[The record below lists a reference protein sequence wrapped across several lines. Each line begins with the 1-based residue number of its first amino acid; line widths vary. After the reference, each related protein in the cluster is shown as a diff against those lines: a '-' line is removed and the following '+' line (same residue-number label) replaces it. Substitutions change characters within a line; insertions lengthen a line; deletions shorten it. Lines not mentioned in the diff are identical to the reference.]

1 MKTWCTIAAV
11 LGALVLTDCRGRT
24 AETTARPDKAVAS
37 APAAS
42 APTIGA
48 APDAKES
55 STSVQEPAAPEGPAL
70 AAPPVRR
77 AARPTPRATTATP
90 APADRTAT
98 QTTEQP
104 GLTVTETPTTPPS
117 PPVQPPVSQELTLTA
132 GTVLPLILTTELSSA
147 SAQMETPVR
156 ARLQRNVVVN
166 GHVALPEGALLTGVV
181 TDVEPSGRVEGRAHL
196 AFTFDRVQ
204 VRDARVMLRTH
215 PIRYEAEPTKSD
227 DAAKIGG
234 GAIGGAIIGGIL
246 GGAKGAAKG
255 AAIGGAAGAGAVVMT
270 RGEEVSLARGT
281 TVAAILALPLTVTV
295 SDP

>member
-11 LGALVLTDCRGRT
+11 LGALVLADCRGRT
-24 AETTARPDKAVAS
+24 EETTARPDKAIAS
-37 APAAS
+37 APAVS

-48 APDAKES
+48 APEAKKS
-55 STSVQEPAAPEGPAL
+55 STSVQEPAAPEGPAF
-70 AAPPVRR
+70 AAPPIRR
-77 AARPTPRATTATP
+77 AARPTERATTAIP
-90 APADRTAT
+90 APAGRAPAETT
-98 QTTEQP
+98 QQP
-104 GLTVTETPTTPPS
+104 GLAVSETPTTPPS
-117 PPVQPPVSQELTLTA
+117 PLVQPAVSQELTLAA
-132 GTVLPLILTTELSSA
+132 GTALPLILTTELSSA

-166 GHVALPEGALLTGVV
+166 GHVALPEGALLNGVV
-181 TDVEPSGRVEGRAHL
+181 TDVERSGRVEGRAHL

-227 DAAKIGG
+227 DAAKVGG

-255 AAIGGAAGAGAVVMT
+255 AAIGGAAGAGAVMMT

-281 TVAAILALPLTVTV
+281 TVTAILALPLTVTV

>member
-11 LGALVLTDCRGRT
+11 LGALVLADYRGRT
-24 AETTARPDKAVAS
+24 EETTATADKAIAS
-37 APAAS
+37 APAVS

-48 APDAKES
+48 APDAKKS

-77 AARPTPRATTATP
+77 AARPTPRTTTATP
-90 APADRTAT
+90 TPAGRTAETT
-98 QTTEQP
+98 QQP
-104 GLTVTETPTTPPS
+104 DLAVSETPTTPPS
-117 PPVQPPVSQELTLTA
+117 PLVQPAVSQELTLAA
-132 GTVLPLILTTELSSA
+132 GTALPLILATELSSA
-147 SAQMETPVR
+147 SAQMEAPVR

-181 TDVEPSGRVEGRAHL
+181 TDVERSGRLEGRAHL

-227 DAAKIGG
+227 DAAKVGG

-255 AAIGGAAGAGAVVMT
+255 AAIGGAAGAGAVMMT
-270 RGEEVSLARGT
+270 RGEEVSLAHGT
-281 TVAAILALPLTVTV
+281 TVTAILALPLTVTV

>member
-42 APTIGA
+42 APTIDA

-77 AARPTPRATTATP
+77 AARPTPRVTTVTP

-104 GLTVTETPTTPPS
+104 GLAVTKAPTPPS
-117 PPVQPPVSQELTLTA
+117 PPVRPPVSQELTLAPGTA
-132 GTVLPLILTTELSSA
+132 LPLILTTELSSA
-147 SAQMETPVR
+147 SAQIETPVR
-156 ARLQRNVVVN
+156 ARLERNVVVN

-181 TDVEPSGRVEGRAHL
+181 TDVEQSGRVEGRAHL

-215 PIRYEAEPTKSD
+215 PIRYEAESTKGD

>member
-11 LGALVLTDCRGRT
+11 LGALVLADCRGRT
-24 AETTARPDKAVAS
+24 EETTAKPDNEITS
-37 APAAS
+37 APVVS

-48 APDAKES
+48 PPEAKKS

-77 AARPTPRATTATP
+77 AARPTPRVTTVTP

-104 GLTVTETPTTPPS
+104 GLAVTKAPTPPS
-117 PPVQPPVSQELTLTA
+117 PPVRPPVSQELTLAPGTA
-132 GTVLPLILTTELSSA
+132 LPLILTTELSSA
-147 SAQMETPVR
+147 SAQIETPVR
-156 ARLQRNVVVN
+156 ARLERNVVVN

-181 TDVEPSGRVEGRAHL
+181 TDVEQSGRVEGRAHL

-215 PIRYEAEPTKSD
+215 PIRYEAESTKGD